1 MESNRAYTNSNQHR
15 PQSDT
20 NLLLQ
25 LLHIIYITVPA
36 QAPVPVQVPV
46 LAPVDIAGY
55 RQ

>member
-20 NLLLQ
+20 NLQLQ
-25 LLHIIYITVPA
+25 PPHIIYITVPA
-36 QAPVPVQVPV
+36 QAPVLV
-46 LAPVDIAGY
+46 LVPVDIAGY